1 MKTLMALLLLGFAT
15 VSATEVR
22 AAETST
28 LRVVVVD
35 TKDLKAYLATLGEV
49 KRLNAAVVPKMV
61 LRTWQATYAGTE
73 SGTVIVSVEYP
84 GSMANFATAWEKMMA
99 NAQIAQKMND
109 LGKLR
114 RIVSDSIYQE
124 LAL

>member
-1 MKTLMALLLLGFAT
+1 MKTVMALLLLALAT
-15 VSATEVR
+15 FGAAEVR

-49 KRLNAAVVPKMV
+49 KRLTATVTPKMV
-61 LRTWQATYAGTE
+61 VRAWQATYAGPDA
-73 SGTVIVSVEYP
+73 GAVIVSVEYP
-84 GSMANFATAWEKMMA
+84 GSMSKFATAWETMMA
-99 NAQIAQKMND
+99 NAQIAQKMAE
-109 LGKLR
+109 LGNLR
-114 RIVSDSIYQE
+114 RIVGDSLYQE